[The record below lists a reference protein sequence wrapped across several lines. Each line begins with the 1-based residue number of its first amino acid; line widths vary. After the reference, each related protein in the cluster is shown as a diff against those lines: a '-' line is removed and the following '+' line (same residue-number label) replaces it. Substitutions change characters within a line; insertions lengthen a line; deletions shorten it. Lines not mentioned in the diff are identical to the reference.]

1 MLAIIANYAYYV
13 NMKRIPINTA
23 YGITT
28 SGQVFSYKRGRFMK
42 QSSHNLGYRLVI
54 LKGRLWYVHR
64 LMAITFLNASE
75 VFEVNH
81 IDKDK
86 SNNCLDN
93 LELVTHSQNLHH
105 HYNTLDAQD
114 RFNLYIDEGMDLDV
128 ALYAIG

>member
-1 MLAIIANYAYYV
+1 
-13 NMKRIPINTA
+13 
-23 YGITT
+23 
-28 SGQVFSYKRGRFMK
+28 MK
-42 QSSHNLGYRLVI
+42 QSSHNLGYRLVN
-54 LKGRLWYVHR
+54 LQGRLWYVHR